1 MGKQWKV
8 KERRASLAAKRRLW
22 RQAMSGTDITI
33 KARDG
38 NFGAYLAKPA
48 SGPGPGVVVIQEIF
62 GVNAT
67 MRAICDAHAAR
78 GRFALASD
86 LFWRLEPGVQL
97 TDKSK
102 AEWDRA
108 LGLMQRCDIDK
119 AVVDIQAS
127 ITYLRMV
134 PGCTGKV
141 GAVGYCL
148 GGKLAYLTA
157 MRTDC
162 DASVGYYGVGIQDLL
177 GEAKTI
183 RRPLMLHIAVKDPY
197 APPEAQKKIH
207 AALDGNPLV
216 TLCDYPEMDHAFA
229 REGGEHYDKA
239 CADLANSRTNT
250 FFRQHLG

>member
-1 MGKQWKV
+1 
-8 KERRASLAAKRRLW
+8 
-22 RQAMSGTDITI
+22 MSGTDITI

-48 SGPGPGVVVIQEIF
+48 SGSGPGVVVIQEIF
-62 GVNAT
+62 GVNAVV
-67 MRAICDAHAAR
+67 RAICDAHSAR
-78 GRFALASD
+78 GRYALAPD
-86 LFWRLEPGVQL
+86 LFWRLEPGVQI

-108 LGLMQRCDIDK
+108 IALMQRFDAEKGI
-119 AVVDIQAS
+119 VDIQAS
-127 ITYLRMV
+127 ITHLRLV

-148 GGKLAYLTA
+148 GGKLAFLA
-157 MRTDC
+157 AARTDS
-162 DASVGYYGVGIQDLL
+162 DASVGYYGVGIQNLL
-177 GEAKTI
+177 GEAKSI
-183 RRPLMLHIAVKDPY
+183 HRPLMLHIAAKDSY
-197 APPEAQKKIH
+197 TPPDAQKKIH
-207 AALDGNPLV
+207 AALDGNPLL
-216 TLCDYPEMDHAFA
+216 TLYDYPEMDHAFA